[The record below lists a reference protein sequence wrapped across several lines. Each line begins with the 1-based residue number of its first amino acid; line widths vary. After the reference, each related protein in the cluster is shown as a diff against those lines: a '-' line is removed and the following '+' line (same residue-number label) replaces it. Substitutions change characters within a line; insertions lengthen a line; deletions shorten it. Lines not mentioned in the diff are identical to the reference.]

1 MVCGKLP
8 GFDRFTNLV
17 EAVYF
22 FDGEGRVNKERRVK
36 QPRVEDFAAMEIVE
50 VIQRQQQP

>member
-1 MVCGKLP
+1 
-8 GFDRFTNLV
+8 V
-17 EAVYF
+17 EAVYS